1 MPETMKTDLN
11 HLPVRKQRE
20 LERIVEV
27 LHEELQTALGEAEST
42 QKKKGCI
49 LKIVLFGSYARGGW
63 VDEPHTTKGY
73 QSDYDLLVVVNYKV
87 IAELNECWY
96 KAEDRL
102 IHDPTIKTPV
112 SIIVHTLTD
121 VNNKL
126 KQGQYFF
133 SDIVK
138 EGVLLYDLKGS
149 RLFAAPH
156 PVTPQD
162 ALETAQKYYD
172 HWMPDAL
179 EFIAGYNFYL
189 NRGSLNQA
197 AFLLHQSVERLYGC
211 ILLVLTN
218 YSPSTHNLKYLRS
231 LCENL
236 DARLIDIWPRE
247 TRIERRRFSR
257 LKRAYIEARYSPHY
271 EITAEDLDWLGER
284 AQELQRLA
292 DIVCKTRL
300 AELIDD
306 AAQERDSNG
315 S

>member
-1 MPETMKTDLN
+1 MPETMRIDLDY
-11 HLPVRKQRE
+11 LPVRKQRE
-20 LERIVEV
+20 LKRVVEI
-27 LHEELQTALGEAEST
+27 LHEELQIALGEAESA

-49 LKIVLFGSYARGGW
+49 LKIVLFGSYARNEW

-96 KAEDRL
+96 KAEDKL
-102 IHDPTIKTPV
+102 MHDPAIKTPV

-149 RLFAAPH
+149 RLFAAPQ

-162 ALETAQKYYD
+162 ALETAQKHYD
-172 HWMPDAL
+172 KWMPSVIRRQEVFRYELSRAAD
-179 EFIAGYNFYL
+179 NK
-189 NRGSLNQA
+189 NWRNDA
-197 AFLLHQSVERLYGC
+197 AFTLHQTVERLYSC

-218 YSPSTHNLKYLRS
+218 YAPSTHNIKYLRA
-231 LCENL
+231 LCEDL
-236 DARLIDIWPRE
+236 DSRLIDIWPRR

-284 AQELQRLA
+284 AQDLQRLA
-292 DIVCKTRL
+292 DIVCKERL
-300 AELIDD
+300 AALAKE
-306 AAQERDSNG
+306 ANA
-315 S
+315 